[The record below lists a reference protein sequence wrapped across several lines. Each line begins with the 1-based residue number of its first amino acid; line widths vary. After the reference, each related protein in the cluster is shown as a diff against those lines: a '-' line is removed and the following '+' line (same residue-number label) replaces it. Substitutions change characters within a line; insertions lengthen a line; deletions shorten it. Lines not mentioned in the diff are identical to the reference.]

1 MQTSL
6 YNRIKMN
13 KFDEI
18 KRAFEQLRNPDKS
31 MQMSA
36 YMRNQFKYYGIPT
49 PERRAAYKSILQQA
63 RKTKS
68 VDWELLETCWMKEE
82 REFQYFVLDYLYA
95 MQKNLTFDD
104 IPRIERFVRTKQWW
118 DTIDALDMVI
128 GKIGLNDS
136 RVEDLMLQWSTDPDF
151 WVRRAAIDHQ
161 LCRKDD
167 TDKELLEKIIMN
179 NFGSEEF
186 FINKAIGWSLRDY
199 SKTNPEWVR
208 KFIERH
214 RDKMARLS
222 IREAS
227 KYL

>member
-1 MQTSL
+1 
-6 YNRIKMN
+6 MN

-18 KRAFEQLRNPDKS
+18 KRAFEQLRNPEKS

-151 WVRRAAIDHQ
+151 WVRRVAIDHQ

-167 TDKELLEKIIMN
+167 TDKELLEKIIVN

>member
-1 MQTSL
+1 
-6 YNRIKMN
+6 MN

-18 KRAFEQLRNPDKS
+18 KRAFEQLRNPEKS

-136 RVEDLMLQWSTDPDF
+136 RVEDLML
-151 WVRRAAIDHQ
+151 
-161 LCRKDD
+161 
-167 TDKELLEKIIMN
+167 
-179 NFGSEEF
+179 
-186 FINKAIGWSLRDY
+186 
-199 SKTNPEWVR
+199 
-208 KFIERH
+208 
-214 RDKMARLS
+214 
-222 IREAS
+222 
-227 KYL
+227 